1 MHSMRIYLATYP
13 AILITPGGPTHVL
26 FALEREF
33 KKLGIQAIL
42 FNPWEAGFQFNKDD
56 IFHLFVADVRNYA
69 FAKMLNKTAIKYM
82 VSPIFFSGH
91 SPFLIKSYRTLEG
104 ISRIILKGLYSDYS
118 MVKMVCNNAELVLPN
133 TKAEANLLVKG
144 LGVDKKR
151 IRIMYNGVD
160 EKFLHADPSL
170 FEKKYGVKD
179 FVLNVGHI
187 GSERKNT
194 LALIKALHK
203 IDHPA
208 VIITDFFANELTETC
223 LKEARKNKNLLILD
237 KIPHNDPLLASAYAA
252 CHTFVLPSMFETPG
266 IAAMEAALAG
276 ANVVI
281 TPYGGTK
288 EYFEDMAEYVN
299 VRSIESIRKAI
310 VNSLNKKPDER
321 LREHIKK
328 NFLWSDIARETL
340 GIYKEALN

>member
-1 MHSMRIYLATYP
+1 MRIYLATYP
-13 AILITPGGPTHVL
+13 AVIITPGGPASVL

-33 KKLGIQAIL
+33 EKLGTQAIL
-42 FNPWEAGFQFNKDD
+42 FNPWEAEFQFAKDD
-56 IFHLFVADVRNYA
+56 IFHLFVADLRNYG
-69 FAKMLNKTAIKYM
+69 FANALSKAGIKYV
-82 VSPIFFSGH
+82 VSPIFFSSH
-91 SPFLIKSYRTLEG
+91 SPFLIKSYRAIEG
-104 ISRIILKGLYSDYS
+104 AARIILKGLYSSYS
-118 MVKMVCNNAELVLPN
+118 MVRMVCNDAELVLPN

-144 LGVDKKR
+144 VGVDKEK

-160 EKFLHADPSL
+160 EKFLHGDPSL
-170 FEKKYGVKD
+170 FEKKYGIKD
-179 FVLNVGHI
+179 FILNVGHI

-194 LALIKALHK
+194 LVLIKALEK

-208 VIITDFFANELTETC
+208 VIITDFFENELTKKC
-223 LKEARKNKNLLILD
+223 LREAQKNKNLLILN

-281 TPYGGTK
+281 TPFGGTK
-288 EYFEDMAEYVN
+288 EYFEDMAEYVD
-299 VRSIESIRKAI
+299 VRSVDSIKNAI
-310 VNSLNKKPDER
+310 VNSLNKKPDKR

-328 NFLWSDIARETL
+328 NFLWSMIAQQTL
-340 GIYKEALN
+340 EMYKEVIN